1 MFVLYKLCLFF
12 DGQRF
17 LVVVLDRFF
26 SFGGQKKWCLVEL
39 DRWSSYAVTIVWE
52 SAWSDSTLVVQD
64 EWSSDTGGRLSRS
77 DCTNF
82 LALAACVRTM
92 LKDCVTI
99 RDLAWRILKS
109 INNQFETIYV
119 VCGTSTEKTIKNAES
134 CPVLACIMC

>member
-1 MFVLYKLCLFF
+1 M
-12 DGQRF
+12 
-17 LVVVLDRFF
+17 
-26 SFGGQKKWCLVEL
+26 
-39 DRWSSYAVTIVWE
+39 
-52 SAWSDSTLVVQD
+52 
-64 EWSSDTGGRLSRS
+64 SRS

-119 VCGTSTEKTIKNAES
+119 VCGTSTEKTIKKCRKLPGS
-134 CPVLACIMC
+134 SLHYVLKSLDVRLPADLASFVKVGSNKENLLNLRGHSKSTFTQDSRVLNSTEFQR